1 METTGTAMCRHRK
14 DCKRMARSSYQKLKP
29 LYIMNYLLQNTDED
43 HPVTVN
49 QIISYLDSQGISAER
64 KSIYSDIEALQYF
77 GLDIVQSGSGRS
89 CGYYIAHRTFELP
102 ELKLLVDSV
111 QSSKFITHK
120 KTAAL
125 IKKIETLASIHEAQL
140 LNRQVFVKNR
150 IKTMNES
157 IYYNVDE
164 IHNGISKNKKIRF
177 LYFEYNVQKERQYRR
192 NGAYYVVSPFALTW
206 DDENDYMVA
215 YDSDAAMIKHYR
227 VDKME
232 KISILEEDRD
242 GLEAYQALDMA
253 IYARKTFGMFTGKEE
268 HVVLRFENHLVGA
281 VLDRLGRD
289 VFIVPDGPDH
299 FTVRTDVIVSPQFFA
314 WVTGFGTSAQVIG
327 PGHVVEAMKD
337 HICAVAGQYGQC
349 SEPQR

>member
-1 METTGTAMCRHRK
+1 
-14 DCKRMARSSYQKLKP
+14 MARSSYQKLKP
-29 LYIMNYLLQNTDED
+29 LYIMKYLLQNTDED

-49 QIISYLDSQGISAER
+49 QLISYLDAQGISAER
-64 KSIYSDIEALQYF
+64 KSVYSDIEALRYF
-77 GLDIVQSGSGRS
+77 GLDIVQAGSGRS
-89 CGYYIAHRTFELP
+89 CGYYVARREFELP

-120 KTAAL
+120 KTATL

-164 IHNGISKNKKIRF
+164 IHSGISKNKKIRF

-192 NGAYYVVSPFALTW
+192 NGEYYVVSPFALTW
-206 DDENDYMVA
+206 DDENYYMVA

-253 IYARKTFGMFTGKEE
+253 VYARKTFGMFTGQEE
-268 HVVLRFENHLVGA
+268 QVVLRFENHLVGA

-289 VFIVPDGPDH
+289 AFIVPDGPDH
-299 FTVRTDVIVSPQFFA
+299 FTVRADVIVSPQFFA
-314 WVTGFGTSAQVIG
+314 WVFGFGDSARIMG
-327 PGHVVEAMKD
+327 PETVVDKMREQLRSA
-337 HICAVAGQYGQC
+337 AALY
-349 SEPQR
+349 

>member
-1 METTGTAMCRHRK
+1 
-14 DCKRMARSSYQKLKP
+14 MARSSYQKLKP
-29 LYIMNYLLQNTDED
+29 LYIMKYLLQNTDED
-43 HPVTVN
+43 HLVTVN
-49 QIISYLDSQGISAER
+49 QIISYLEAQGISAER

-77 GLDIVQSGSGRS
+77 GLDIEQAGSGRS
-89 CGYYIAHRTFELP
+89 CGYYVAHRNFELP

-120 KTAAL
+120 KTVSL
-125 IKKIETLASIHEAQL
+125 IKKIETLASVHEAQR

-206 DDENDYMVA
+206 DDENYYMVA

-253 IYARKTFGMFTGKEE
+253 VYARKTFGMFTGQEE
-268 HVVLRFENHLVGA
+268 QVVLRFENHLVGA

-289 VFIVPDGPDH
+289 VFIVPDGPEH

-314 WVTGFGTSAQVIG
+314 WVLGFGSSAQMIG
-327 PGHVVEAMKD
+327 PKPIVDKMRE
-337 HICAVAGQYGQC
+337 HIQSVAALY
-349 SEPQR
+349 